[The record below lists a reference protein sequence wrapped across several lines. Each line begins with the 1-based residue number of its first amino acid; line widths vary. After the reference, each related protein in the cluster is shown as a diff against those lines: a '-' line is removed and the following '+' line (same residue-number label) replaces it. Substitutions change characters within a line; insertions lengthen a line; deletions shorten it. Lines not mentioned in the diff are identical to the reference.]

1 MTQNLTKMKQ
11 KRTKTLKRFD
21 IQIYPLCPSSE
32 GITLHFGRG
41 FGQIHEWSRDKR
53 KCAWAWSYCILGQI
67 YRAILFT
74 ATYENICGYATVLS
88 PFSNSHYKDVC
99 DIINPQMGKFYEPVN
114 ALSSIFFN
122 F

>member
-1 MTQNLTKMKQ
+1 MKQ

-32 GITLHFGRG
+32 GMTLHFGRG

-67 YRAILFT
+67 YRAILLPQLMK
-74 ATYENICGYATVLS
+74 ISVDMR
-88 PFSNSHYKDVC
+88 PFSVHFLILTKDVC

-114 ALSSIFFN
+114 ALSS
-122 F
+122 